1 MEVEVFGEA
10 NREPFQAYNV
20 PLDRIV
26 GDVYE
31 VDDVGEVTLTIEPNR
46 ELRGKILAYGQ
57 YLEVIKPLSL
67 REQIKD
73 AIREQVDV
81 YFDEK

>member
-46 ELRGKILAYGQ
+46 EFRGKILLYGEN
-57 YLEVIKPLSL
+57 LEVLQPLLL
-67 REQIKD
+67 REQLKEIVMKQMELYMVE
-73 AIREQVDV
+73 R
-81 YFDEK
+81 

>member
-26 GDVYE
+26 GDVCE

-46 ELRGKILAYGQ
+46 ELRGKILLYGEN
-57 YLEVIKPLSL
+57 LEVVQPLLL
-67 REQIKD
+67 REQLKEIVMKQMELYMVE
-73 AIREQVDV
+73 R
-81 YFDEK
+81 